1 MTSVDEPTRSW
12 RVAIAA
18 RKVIRAKIAE
28 ARSLTKPESDKP
40 YAYDEDRLI
49 DACARGRR
57 RYDGFV

>member
-1 MTSVDEPTRSW
+1 LRRYLVSICNYCIAGCSVH
-12 RVAIAA
+12 
-18 RKVIRAKIAE
+18 
-28 ARSLTKPESDKP
+28 P